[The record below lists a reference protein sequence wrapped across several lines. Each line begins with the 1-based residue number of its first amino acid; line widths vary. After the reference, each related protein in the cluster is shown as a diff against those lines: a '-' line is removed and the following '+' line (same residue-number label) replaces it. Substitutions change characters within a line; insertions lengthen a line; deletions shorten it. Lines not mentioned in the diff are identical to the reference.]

1 METSQKET
9 YIHIPVSC
17 SNITIA
23 RTKIEY
29 PQEDSNLCLKFRKLL
44 FYPLNYEGKWVAM
57 FHNIATSI

>member
-29 PQEDSNLCLKFRKLL
+29 PQEDSNFLYPFIGGVSLSGCVSQHELL
-44 FYPLNYEGKWVAM
+44 
-57 FHNIATSI
+57 